1 MATEN
6 VRIVKLDTNPAQTS
20 VQELR
25 KELKELR
32 NTLLSTEQGTE
43 EYNQAL
49 LKAADIQHTLK
60 EQTEELNASAMDFGQ
75 ITGNIVKATGGLV
88 AGLQAAKATMNLFGI
103 ENEEV
108 LKSLEKMQNL
118 MAITQAIPALDEGI
132 KAFKRLGTAIKSAAA
147 ATGTLGKALM
157 ASGIGLAV
165 AAVAALAANWDKVKV
180 ALGGVNK
187 EYEDILQK
195 RIDEYINRTITALS
209 KQLGLQQKL
218 ISIRGGSDVDA
229 AREAVKVYS
238 SAIEEQTKKID
249 ENKKRWE
256 DWNRERG
263 KQARMGNKDAVKQ
276 LDAALR
282 GLDVEIKKQ
291 EALKNNLELKKQE
304 AEEELEIAKAIEK
317 AQKAEEEE
325 KYKKALEMEMDAA
338 KAILGA
344 DKSLQQKLDEKFE
357 GKPIKVPVEL
367 KIEEGENNSFDN
379 ALAEKY
385 KNKYKNI
392 IEMAKEAAIT
402 HESVYEEDLRLLNLA
417 LEQKKI
423 SLEEYNAYLKQLNAE
438 EVQIQQEKLNIY
450 IALSNAFSDILGSLA
465 DSMDESNKEQFE
477 AAKAFNISAAVI
489 STIAGAIG
497 AYTGAASNAGINAIP
512 VVGPAL
518 AQTLGIANAAAVAAS
533 GAAQIA
539 QLSRKQF
546 DDKNVNGASIAKPN
560 TSAVSSVIAPVQY
573 TQDVQGASIEGAIKD
588 TKVYVTE
595 ADITNSQ
602 NRVSVTER
610 EARF

>member
-1 MATEN
+1 MEG
-6 VRIVKLDTNPAQTS
+6 VRIIKLDTQPAQTS
-20 VQELR
+20 VKELR

-32 NTLLSTEQGTE
+32 NTLLSTEEGTE

-60 EQTEELNASAMDFGQ
+60 EQTEELNASAMDFGE

-88 AGLQAAKATMNLFGI
+88 AGLQAAKATMNLFGV
-103 ENEEV
+103 ENEDV
-108 LKSLEKMQNL
+108 IKSLEKMQNL
-118 MAITQAIPALDEGI
+118 MAITQAIPALDDGF

-157 ASGIGLAV
+157 VSGIGLAV

-209 KQLGLQQKL
+209 KQLELQRKL

-263 KQARMGNKDAVKQ
+263 KQARMGNKDAVEQ

-282 GLDVEIKKQ
+282 GLKAEIEKQ
-291 EALKNNLELKKQE
+291 EALKKNLELKKQE
-304 AEEELEIAKAIEK
+304 AETELEIAKAIEK
-317 AQKAEEEE
+317 ATKAEEAE
-325 KYKKALEMEMDAA
+325 KYEKALEMEMNAA

-344 DKSLQQKLDEKFE
+344 EKSLQQQLDKKFE
-357 GKPIKVPVEL
+357 DKPLKVPVEL
-367 KIEEGENNSFDN
+367 KIEEDEDTSKED
-379 ALAEKY
+379 ALAK
-385 KNKYKNI
+385 KLKNI

-402 HESVYEEDLRLLNLA
+402 PESVYEEDLRLLNLA

-423 SLEEYNAYLKQLNAE
+423 SLKEYNAYLKQLNTE
-438 EVQIQQEKLNIY
+438 EVQIQEEKLNTY

-512 VVGPAL
+512 MIGPAL

-546 DDKNVNGASIAKPN
+546 GDKNVNSASISKPS
-560 TSAVSSVIAPVQY
+560 TGAVSSVIAPVQY
-573 TQDVQGASIEGAIKD
+573 TQDVQGASIESAIKD

-595 ADITNSQ
+595 TDISNAQ
-602 NRVSVTER
+602 NRVSVTEN